1 MTVVNASDHNPN
13 IRVVDIIGWVLWA
26 IGLVVEAIADQQKL
40 NLKKDPASKG
50 RWCDVGVWKWSRH
63 PNYFG
68 EVRATVSQKIVYIL
82 LGVVYSILSTV
93 SCLCRTLVPF
103 SQLADSLPVHQV
115 LD

>member
-13 IRVVDIIGWVLWA
+13 IRVVDIVGWVLWA
-26 IGLVVEAIADQQKL
+26 IGLVIEAIADQQKL

-68 EVRATVSQKIVYIL
+68 EVRVTVSQKIVYIL
-82 LGVVYSILSTV
+82 LGVFFTTYSVLPTVFVGFLSHF
-93 SCLCRTLVPF
+93 LN
-103 SQLADSLPVHQV
+103 ADSLHQ
-115 LD
+115 